1 MTDPAEDAAEGAQA
15 RAAET
20 KRTWDP
26 ERAVETKRTSDPE
39 RAVDPERAATGARVL
54 GEHEAGALPA
64 KTVLRL
70 VVIGVPVLVV
80 SWFVLLWLRRA
91 LGLG

>member
-1 MTDPAEDAAEGAQA
+1 MTDPAEDATEGAQ
-15 RAAET
+15 
-20 KRTWDP
+20 
-26 ERAVETKRTSDPE
+26 ERATETKRTSAPGRNADPG
-39 RAVDPERAATGARVL
+39 RDADPERAATGARVL

>member
-1 MTDPAEDAAEGAQA
+1 MTDPAEDATEGAPE
-15 RAAET
+15 RAAE
-20 KRTWDP
+20 
-26 ERAVETKRTSDPE
+26 AKRTSDPE
-39 RAVDPERAATGARVL
+39 RTSDPGRNAEDERAATGARVL
-54 GEHEAGALPA
+54 GEHEAGSLPA